1 MKFKVGDRVR
11 VKSLDWY
18 EKSEKDLVGS
28 IRPDVSKIGFSSE
41 MTESCGKVLIIK
53 RIRPDKDRG
62 NHYHT
67 KDEFGEDV
75 LWNWCDWM
83 LEDEIVDEVSEKSP
97 QSKIED
103 IANLVGDMIF
113 PIKIDLKNKD
123 YFYNKGLSK
132 REYIATQ
139 LLSGLLSSENSKT
152 NVVETAVLMTDQL
165 IEELKRKVKVE
176 PLDIPGRKNP
186 TFQSK
191 G

>member
-18 EKSEKDLVGS
+18 EKSEKDLSGS
-28 IRPDVSKIGFSSE
+28 IRPDVSKIGFSSK
-41 MTESCGKVLIIK
+41 MTEFCSKALTID
-53 RIRPDKDRG
+53 RICLDEDKG
-62 NHYHT
+62 NHYRV
-67 KDEFGEDV
+67 KDEFGKDV

-83 LEDEIVDEVSEKSP
+83 LEEEIVSEVGEESP
-97 QSKIED
+97 QSKTED

-123 YFYNKGLSK
+123 CFYNKGLSK

-165 IEELKRKVKVE
+165 IEELKRKVKIE
-176 PLDIPGRKNP
+176 PLDIPERKAP